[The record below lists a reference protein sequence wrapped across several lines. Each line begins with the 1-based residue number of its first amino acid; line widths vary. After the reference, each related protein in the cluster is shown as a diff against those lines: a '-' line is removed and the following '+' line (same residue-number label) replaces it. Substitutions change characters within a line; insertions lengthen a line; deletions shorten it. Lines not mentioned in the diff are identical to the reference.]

1 MSTTPDTIN
10 NEQAVQAWLAGLVE
24 PEPAPAAVPAK
35 RAAKK
40 APARKAPAKKRAR

>member
-1 MSTTPDTIN
+1 MSTNPDTIN

-24 PEPAPAAVPAK
+24 PDPAPAPAK